1 MWKALIFLS
10 TFFFS
15 CLTFAQD
22 AGVYYLFVRID
33 ETLIDSRKVETTT
46 NRPVLTGYSDRVEVP
61 EELLEMV
68 RIETASLV
76 GEKLGVE
83 AEMLYLKDKK
93 GRNIATQSMNIFPGM
108 PFANKGP
115 VMKATQKKYYIKI
128 YADIAPQVKVSANMN
143 PSKSKNK
150 PRIEMRI
157 EIFDEAG
164 AKFFAN
170 RVVLRDFEVLRSQ
183 SRVRGKVR
191 ITTSDVL
198 SPEDIVEMYLLAL
211 ESALFG
217 K

>member
-1 MWKALIFLS
+1 MYKAIIFLF
-10 TFFFS
+10 TFF
-15 CLTFAQD
+15 LGYLGFAQD

-61 EELLEMV
+61 EELLELV
-68 RIETASLV
+68 RVETASLV
-76 GEKLGVE
+76 GEKLGAQ
-83 AEMLYLKDKK
+83 AEMLYLQDKK

-108 PFANKGP
+108 PFSSKGS
-115 VMKATQKKYYIKI
+115 VMKAAQKKYYIKI
-128 YADIAPQVKVSANMN
+128 YADIAPQVKVTANVN

-150 PRIEMRI
+150 PRIEMRV
-157 EIFDEAG
+157 EILDEAG
-164 AKFFAN
+164 AIFFTN
-170 RVVLRDFEVLRSQ
+170 RVVLRDFDVLRSQ

-217 K
+217 E